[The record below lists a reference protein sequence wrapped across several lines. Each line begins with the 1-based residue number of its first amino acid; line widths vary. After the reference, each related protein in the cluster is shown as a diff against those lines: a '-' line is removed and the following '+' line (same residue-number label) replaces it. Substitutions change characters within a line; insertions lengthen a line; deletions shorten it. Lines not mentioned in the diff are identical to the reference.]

1 MRAHRNAGSCQTVSR
16 SLGNGSMSYAM
27 GTARQQ
33 VMRALEREIAVLR
46 LSTDDEDEHF
56 LDLIREDL
64 EGTAFC
70 LPTHSESEMHRKVR
84 DLGRP
89 AMADA
94 PRSDKLIRIA
104 AAALLLAE
112 LEDNAD
118 VQTPSNA
125 MSRLTQH

>member
-1 MRAHRNAGSCQTVSR
+1 
-16 SLGNGSMSYAM
+16 
-27 GTARQQ
+27 
-33 VMRALEREIAVLR
+33 MRALEREIAVLR

-56 LDLIREDL
+56 LELIREDL

-112 LEDNAD
+112 LEDNAG